1 VAACQAFHVMSVTVV
16 PFVAHPTVS
25 VAGRTWGCGP
35 GPQDRTAGMAAT
47 VVEVVMEEVVV
58 DPCGV
63 LEGVVAEES

>member
-1 VAACQAFHVMSVTVV
+1 
-16 PFVAHPTVS
+16 
-25 VAGRTWGCGP
+25 
-35 GPQDRTAGMAAT
+35 MAAT